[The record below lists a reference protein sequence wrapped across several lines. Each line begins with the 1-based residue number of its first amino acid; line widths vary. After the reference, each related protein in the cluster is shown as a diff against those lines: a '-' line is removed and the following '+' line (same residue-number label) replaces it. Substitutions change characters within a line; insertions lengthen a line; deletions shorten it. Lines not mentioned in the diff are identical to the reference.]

1 MPRKTAVAR
10 YDDNGLTPQQEKF
23 AQAVASGKNQAE
35 AYREAYPLSK
45 KWKDASVHVK
55 ASELMANGKVS
66 VRVREIQAAIAERA
80 EVNAADVLREAYNI
94 LLADPRELVSYI
106 VHCCRHCYGNEFR
119 YQRTAIE
126 FEDDKQHHEI
136 AVAKGEAQGEFN
148 PQGGVGYDERL
159 VPNQACPKC
168 FGRGVGQV
176 LVADTRNVSKQAA
189 SLYAGIKQTKD
200 GLEVKLHSKV
210 DVMDKLFRHFGLYE
224 ADNKQKTSP
233 LDGLPRDLLQAMV
246 QRLKAINGQS

>member
-1 MPRKTAVAR
+1 MVSKAVSPLHE
-10 YDDNGLTPQQEKF
+10 LTPQQEKF

-45 KWKDASVHVK
+45 KWKDDSVHNK
-55 ASELMANGKVS
+55 ASALMRHAQVSARVS
-66 VRVREIQAAIAERA
+66 VLQAAIAERA
-80 EVNAADVLREAYNI
+80 EVKAADVLREAYNI

-106 VHCCRHCYGNEFR
+106 VHCCRHCYGEGFR
-119 YQRTAIE
+119 YQRTVVE
-126 FEDDKQHHEI
+126 FEADKLQHEI
-136 AVAKGEAQGEFN
+136 AVANKKAEGEFN
-148 PQGGVGYDERL
+148 PQGGIGYDERL
-159 VPNQACPKC
+159 VPNQACPVC
-168 FGRGVGQV
+168 FGRGQGRV

-224 ADNKQKTSP
+224 ADNKQKTSD
-233 LDGLPRDLLQAMV
+233 LDGLPRELLQAMV